1 MDISG
6 LLVLHCY
13 IVSCIA
19 DTIDIIYPSAIDSV
33 CRECDFYQGMTS
45 YKESRQQAMTRSK
58 LENIGNVRNE
68 MKVEVQRNIENE
80 DKRYALSQ
88 RCIYEYFPA
97 LNHCYHFPTRGQIS
111 SNKRLDIIKSSVT
124 EEVTKGN
131 LTELMKYCDEYKNL
145 LALVGPNVRIYIQM
159 ADCMALIAQFT
170 KRLDSEPML
179 NCALNLYNEILT
191 IPEHSDDHCTIVAR
205 RCIAYLSLMGGF
217 HSIIDIQQKLVDR
230 SPQNVAELS
239 KLGEM
244 RYAVRNNLNP
254 QDMFEKLLELD
265 QYIGENLVSDQM
277 F

>member
-1 MDISG
+1 MAFACKFYNFSSG
-6 LLVLHCY
+6 EERKIIGHLNIIEQSVNEAVATRDHTKIKETLSRYTYLIFLY
-13 IVSCIA
+13 INKYGPVA
-19 DTIDIIYPSAIDSV
+19 
-33 CRECDFYQGMTS
+33 R
-45 YKESRQQAMTRSK
+45 
-58 LENIGNVRNE
+58 
-68 MKVEVQRNIENE
+68 
-80 DKRYALSQ
+80 
-88 RCIYEYFPA
+88 
-97 LNHCYHFPTRGQIS
+97 LN
-111 SNKRLDIIKSSVT
+111 
-124 EEVTKGN
+124 
-131 LTELMKYCDEYKNL
+131 
-145 LALVGPNVRIYIQM
+145 IQM

-205 RCIAYLSLMGGF
+205 RCISYLSLMGVF